1 MAVLDRRAHIAKAL
15 AGFAENSLKVAGRN
29 LLQTLGYA
37 SQKQLELQPNSA
49 GNFLLQFDPDGQIDS
64 AKALVDDWKAVEFLF
79 QLSDEDIGNHLPF
92 SSGKVDNSIIESYI
106 FLAIDLTEPNYTR
119 TKLATITREINK

>member
-1 MAVLDRRAHIAKAL
+1 MPALDRKEQIVDAL
-15 AGFAENSLKVAGRN
+15 AGFAGKSLKVAGRN
-29 LLQTLGYA
+29 FLGALGY
-37 SQKQLELQPNSA
+37 SSEKQLDLEPNSA

-64 AKALVDDWKAVEFLF
+64 AKALVGEWKAVEFLF

-92 SSGKVDNSIIESYI
+92 LSGKVDNSIIESYI

-119 TKLATITREINK
+119 TKLATITR